1 MAAQQIAIE
10 AKHFI
15 GAGAKAW
22 LIAGRIPGDDDD
34 TAYLVLADD
43 ESLAQEVF
51 EGQLYADGN
60 VTEEDQAHLVE
71 RYSSSIII
79 TTSQLLN

>member
-1 MAAQQIAIE
+1 MATQHIAVE

-15 GAGAKAW
+15 GSGAKAW

-34 TAYLVLADD
+34 TPYLVLADD

-51 EGQLYADGN
+51 EGQLYADGD
-60 VTEEDQAHLVE
+60 VTKEEQAHLVE
-71 RYSSSIII
+71 RYNSSIII
-79 TTSQLLN
+79 TTSLLLN